1 MPLRFLD
8 ASSLPQ
14 LDASSLPRSSCP
26 NIPLQRRVNDSPDS
40 SDAES
45 KTPPPKRRPR
55 VNREATPVP
64 TPPPRSR
71 RPSGKQALNDKEN
84 LERMR
89 AQIAALEKKLKKDAS
104 KASKSKSQNQAPTRP
119 LGDGD
124 VESEEPM
131 SGADDGPD
139 SDDSATFPSANAIK
153 PLGNIPLP
161 SQKPKPVTLRK
172 TKRSTEP
179 RTAARAFMRL
189 PEGRGDAENSDVDD
203 DVAERALPRQIP
215 SLPRTSSPPPRSSSP
230 PPRSSSPPPRSSS
243 PSPRSSSP
251 PPRTSSPPP
260 RTSSP
265 PPRSSSPPTQ
275 RSSPTP
281 HSPSAPPSRSSS
293 PARTVSSSGQNKRPS
308 SSPPPSRSSSPARTV
323 SSSGQ
328 NKRPSSPTAPLPPPK
343 RSKSEA
349 KTAEFR
355 EGFIPQPNT
364 KPAAGDYAD
373 IPHAL
378 ILRAC
383 AEYSARILAHNPYP
397 DVPMQIMSAKECFK
411 SACRATRERYVL
423 TDRMGKII
431 RARGS
436 QKRGKMVE
444 IFRALCPSHFGFVRS
459 TARKQIDANRLKAK
473 ALLEQASFH
482 YKFEDPISRTGFGEN
497 KIIAAA
503 RQAMTFKDKDSS
515 GVLFPS
521 YFNPYPVSALAFEL
535 ATLEFVIRE
544 WSTGSFIQA
553 KFTEKDVA
561 KVYKVH
567 LADTQTWNACNEAVT
582 ENIRRKWYRRASE
595 TFITDT
601 PEAALS
607 SNIDSAQ
614 ADALRAELS
623 GRTGDTES
631 EPEDE
636 GMTVDA

>member
-1 MPLRFLD
+1 M
-8 ASSLPQ
+8 SPQ
-14 LDASSLPRSSCP
+14 H
-26 NIPLQRRVNDSPDS
+26 VNDSPDS

-45 KTPPPKRRPR
+45 SKTPPPKRKPR
-55 VNREATPVP
+55 ANREATPVP

-84 LERMR
+84 LERMK

-104 KASKSKSQNQAPTRP
+104 KASKSKSQNQAPTRT

-179 RTAARAFMRL
+179 RTAAPNPFLASHFLSSASQFLSSTSQFLSSASQFLSSASQFLSADSKVVSHASQLFCATIALILARSHRL
-189 PEGRGDAENSDVDD
+189 F
-203 DVAERALPRQIP
+203 LWTKQ
-215 SLPRTSSPPPRSSSP
+215 
-230 PPRSSSPPPRSSS
+230 
-243 PSPRSSSP
+243 
-251 PPRTSSPPP
+251 
-260 RTSSP
+260 
-265 PPRSSSPPTQ
+265 
-275 RSSPTP
+275 
-281 HSPSAPPSRSSS
+281 
-293 PARTVSSSGQNKRPS
+293 
-308 SSPPPSRSSSPARTV
+308 
-323 SSSGQ
+323 
-328 NKRPSSPTAPLPPPK
+328 
-343 RSKSEA
+343 
-349 KTAEFR
+349 TAEFFSATIALILACSHCFFLWTKQTTEFSHSTSAAAEAL
-355 EGFIPQPNT
+355 EGIMPT
-364 KPAAGDYAD
+364 S
-373 IPHAL
+373 PHAL

-383 AEYSARILAHNPYP
+383 AEYSARILARNPYP

-411 SACRATRERYVL
+411 SACRATKERYIL
-423 TDRMGKII
+423 TDRMEKII

-482 YKFEDPISRTGFGEN
+482 YKFKDPVSRTGFGEN

-521 YFNPYPVSALAFEL
+521 YFNPYPISALAFEL

-607 SNIDSAQ
+607 SNIDSVQ
-614 ADALRAELS
+614 ADALRAELL

>member
-1 MPLRFLD
+1 M
-8 ASSLPQ
+8 SPQ
-14 LDASSLPRSSCP
+14 
-26 NIPLQRRVNDSPDS
+26 RVNDSPDS

-203 DVAERALPRQIP
+203 DFLSSASQFLSSASQFLSFASQFLSSASHFLSSASHFLSSASQFLSADSKVVSHASQPFCATIALILAR
-215 SLPRTSSPPPRSSSP
+215 SHCLFLRTK
-230 PPRSSSPPPRSSS
+230 
-243 PSPRSSSP
+243 
-251 PPRTSSPPP
+251 
-260 RTSSP
+260 
-265 PPRSSSPPTQ
+265 Q
-275 RSSPTP
+275 
-281 HSPSAPPSRSSS
+281 
-293 PARTVSSSGQNKRPS
+293 
-308 SSPPPSRSSSPARTV
+308 
-323 SSSGQ
+323 
-328 NKRPSSPTAPLPPPK
+328 
-343 RSKSEA
+343 
-349 KTAEFR
+349 TAEFFSATIALILACSHCLFLWTKQTA
-355 EGFIPQPNT
+355 EFSHSTSAAAEALEPNT

>member
-1 MPLRFLD
+1 M
-8 ASSLPQ
+8 SPQ
-14 LDASSLPRSSCP
+14 C
-26 NIPLQRRVNDSPDS
+26 VNDSPDS

-64 TPPPRSR
+64 TPLPRSR
-71 RPSGKQALNDKEN
+71 RPSGKQALNDKGES
-84 LERMR
+84 R
-89 AQIAALEKKLKKDAS
+89 AHQSRSPRIKHLL
-104 KASKSKSQNQAPTRP
+104 
-119 LGDGD
+119 
-124 VESEEPM
+124 VH
-131 SGADDGPD
+131 SGMATSRARSRCRVLTTAPD

-215 SLPRTSSPPPRSSSP
+215 SLPRTSSPPPRSSLSASQFLSSASHFLSSASQFLSSASQFLSSASQFLSADSKVVSHASQLFCATIALILA
-230 PPRSSSPPPRSSS
+230 RSHCLFL
-243 PSPRSSSP
+243 
-251 PPRTSSPPP
+251 RTK
-260 RTSSP
+260 
-265 PPRSSSPPTQ
+265 Q
-275 RSSPTP
+275 
-281 HSPSAPPSRSSS
+281 
-293 PARTVSSSGQNKRPS
+293 
-308 SSPPPSRSSSPARTV
+308 
-323 SSSGQ
+323 
-328 NKRPSSPTAPLPPPK
+328 
-343 RSKSEA
+343 
-349 KTAEFR
+349 TAEFFSATIALILACSHCLFLWTKQTA
-355 EGFIPQPNT
+355 EFSHSTSAAAEALEPNT

-397 DVPMQIMSAKECFK
+397 D
-411 SACRATRERYVL
+411 
-423 TDRMGKII
+423 I

-521 YFNPYPVSALAFEL
+521 YFNPYPVSALAFKL